1 MQRWVDGSERAYGV
15 AVVNDSKYGYSASGD
30 TVFVT
35 LLRSPKSPDPSADM
49 GKHDFDVSIVP
60 HAGDWRAPE
69 IWRAATSHNEPF
81 IVAPVPVH
89 GGKRRSAGWITV
101 EPSSV
106 ELGAFKRAEDDD
118 RYVVRLVETYGRPV
132 VARLT
137 FGTPMSAG
145 EVDMLE
151 RPVAGGLRTCG
162 TTIDV
167 PLGAFEIETLA
178 LVPKTPGKSGSSACR

>member
-1 MQRWVDGSERAYGV
+1 VDGSERAYGV

-30 TVFVT
+30 TIFVT
-35 LLRSPKSPDPSADM
+35 LLRSPKSPDPRADM
-49 GKHDFDVSIVP
+49 GTHTFDVSIVP

-69 IWRAATSHNEPF
+69 IRRAAASLNEPF

-89 GGKRRSAGWITV
+89 AGKRRSAGWITI

-118 RYVVRLVETYGRPV
+118 RYIVRLVETDGRPV

-137 FGTPMSAG
+137 FGTPMTAS

-151 RPVAGGLRTCG
+151 RPVAGGYHACG
-162 TTIDV
+162 MTIDV
-167 PLGAFEIETLA
+167 PLGAFEIGTFALEPETA
-178 LVPKTPGKSGSSACR
+178 EDAASANCR

>member
-1 MQRWVDGSERAYGV
+1 
-15 AVVNDSKYGYSASGD
+15 
-30 TVFVT
+30 
-35 LLRSPKSPDPSADM
+35 M

-69 IWRAATSHNEPF
+69 IRRAAASLNEPF
-81 IVAPVPVH
+81 IATPVPAH
-89 GGKRRSAGWITV
+89 PGKRRSAGWITV
-101 EPSSV
+101 EPSGV
-106 ELGAFKRAEDDD
+106 ELGAFKRSEDDD
-118 RYVVRLVETYGRPV
+118 RYIVRLVETDGRPV

-137 FGTPMSAG
+137 FGTPMSAS

-151 RPVAGGLRTCG
+151 RPVAGRLRACG

-178 LVPKTPGKSGSSACR
+178 LVPEPPSSEGSSGCTTRLQ